1 MCHLLVLFF
10 LFIASAWG
18 QSIETLSVHVDP
30 QGKYV
35 QFEIVP
41 GVFEK
46 ITDYLETHLT
56 QHFFIEDGA
65 GARYKGEVTRM
76 SIVLASKRI
85 LFTGIL
91 DRPLPVLDQNAKVYL
106 SIR

>member
-10 LFIASAWG
+10 LFIATAWS
-18 QSIETLSVHVDP
+18 QSIETLSAYVDS
-30 QGKYV
+30 QGKHV

-41 GVFEK
+41 EVFEK
-46 ITDYLETHLT
+46 VTDYLETHPT

-65 GARYKGEVTRM
+65 GARYTGEVTRM
-76 SIVLASKRI
+76 RIVLAPKRI
-85 LFTGIL
+85 LFSGIL